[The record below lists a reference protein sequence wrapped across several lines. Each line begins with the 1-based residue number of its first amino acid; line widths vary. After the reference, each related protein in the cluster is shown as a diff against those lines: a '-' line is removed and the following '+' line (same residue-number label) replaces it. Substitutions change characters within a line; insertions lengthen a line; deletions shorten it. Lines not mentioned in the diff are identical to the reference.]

1 MAARADIAPAIPLPR
16 HAIGGRFVRVVR
28 NALRSRRGKIG
39 AGLTLFVVAVA
50 FLGPLFA
57 GKSPTALASAPF
69 APAGHGNGALGG
81 DALGR
86 DVLSRVLHGGWRLL
100 LVAGASTALAVVLGT
115 AAGVVAAYRG
125 GWVDS
130 VIMRS
135 VDVLL
140 GIPQLVFVL
149 MLLSVIGPKVWLVIL
164 GVGLSQAPQVA
175 RVLRAAAQ
183 DVSERDYVKAVAAW
197 GVAPR
202 TVIRR
207 HVVPS
212 LISPLMVEVALR
224 LSFSIIL
231 VAGLSFLG
239 LGAAQPPTPDW
250 GVMINEN
257 RLGLASNV
265 WGVLAPA
272 ILLATLAVGTNT
284 LSDAIARANLE
295 SGAAGDPTLQLL
307 VAEAPLAEPSDQEI
321 QHELTD
327 EPAVSQ

>member
-1 MAARADIAPAIPLPR
+1 VAATSQAAGPIAPPR
-16 HAIGGRFVRVVR
+16 RALGGRFVRVLR

-39 AGLTLFVVAVA
+39 AGLTLFVIAVA
-50 FLGPLFA
+50 FLGPLLA
-57 GKSPTALASAPF
+57 STSPTGLSTAPY
-69 APAGHGNGALGG
+69 APAGGHNGALGG

-86 DVLSRVLHGGWRLL
+86 DVLARVLHGGWRLL
-100 LVAGASTALAVVLGT
+100 LLAGAATALAVALGT
-115 AAGVVAAYRG
+115 IAGVVAAYRG
-125 GWVDS
+125 GWADS
-130 VIMRS
+130 LIMRT

-149 MLLSVIGPKVWLVIL
+149 MLLSVIGPKTWLVIL

-197 GVAPR
+197 GVPPR

-212 LISPLMVEVALR
+212 LITPLMVEIGLR
-224 LSFSIIL
+224 LSFSIVL

-239 LGAAQPPTPDW
+239 LGTQPPTPDW

-257 RLGLASNV
+257 RLGLSSNL

-272 ILLATLAVGTNT
+272 ILLGTLAVGTNT
-284 LSDAIARANLE
+284 LSDAIARANMV
-295 SGAAGDPTLQLL
+295 SGAAGDPTLQLM
-307 VAEAPLAEPSDQEI
+307 VSEAPLSDVSAQDIE
-321 QHELTD
+321 HELT
-327 EPAVSQ
+327 EEQVAPA